1 MDYFDQGARYNI
13 LDIFHSEKAR
23 GFKVW
28 SVDYPHMLLKD
39 DQERL
44 LKASGFAAVDFYGT
58 YRFDP
63 YDKQTS
69 DWLIAVAC
77 K

>member
-1 MDYFDQGARYNI
+1 
-13 LDIFHSEKAR
+13 
-23 GFKVW
+23 
-28 SVDYPHMLLKD
+28 MLLKD

-44 LKASGFAAVDFYGT
+44 LKASGFGAVDFYGT

-63 YDKQTS
+63 YDKEAS
-69 DWLIAVAC
+69 DRLIAVAR